1 MKNVLNKFTKE
12 IFTIFTLSLLSVFLF
27 INCNNEKLDEE
38 TFRYSSGK
46 IDVLKYY
53 NKKNNTNKTLRK
65 DGNNEIDSLIVE
77 AILISSIE
85 VPENLNENE
94 LIEFFNNHSQELNG
108 SLMVK
113 MNEEVISTTDFL
125 NGNEI
130 TSKLSK
136 TQSELYLSKM
146 SGDCSYEGVRQCTI
160 KRIDS
165 KTKLSKL
172 ICAFTAYYCLG
183 EEIANCI
190 IQECF

>member
-1 MKNVLNKFTKE
+1 MKKIKQLSI
-12 IFTIFTLSLLSVFLF
+12 IFTIFLSSMFLF
-27 INCNNEKLDEE
+27 INCNNENLDEE
-38 TFRYSSGK
+38 TFTYSSGK

-53 NKKNNTNKTLRK
+53 NEKNNTSKTLRK
-65 DGNNEIDSLIVE
+65 GGINNVIDSLIIETV
-77 AILISSIE
+77 LISSIE

-113 MNEEVISTTDFL
+113 MNDEIISTTDFL

-130 TSKLSK
+130 TSELSK
-136 TQSELYLSKM
+136 TQSELYSSKM
-146 SGDCSYEGVRQCTI
+146 SGDCSYEGVRQCTK

-165 KTKLSKL
+165 KTTLSKL
-172 ICAFTAYYCLG
+172 ICAFTAGQCIA
-183 EEIANCI
+183 EETANCI

>member
-1 MKNVLNKFTKE
+1 MKNILKE
-12 IFTIFTLSLLSVFLF
+12 ILAIFTLSLLSVFLF
-27 INCNNEKLDEE
+27 INCNNENLDEE
-38 TFRYSSGK
+38 TFKYSSGK

-65 DGNNEIDSLIVE
+65 GGNNEIDSVIVE
-77 AILISSIE
+77 VVLISSIE
-85 VPENLNENE
+85 IPENLNENE

-113 MNEEVISTTDFL
+113 MNDEVISTTDFL
-125 NGNEI
+125 NGNES

-136 TQSELYLSKM
+136 TQSELYSSKM
-146 SGDCSYEGVRQCTI
+146 SDDCSSEGVRQCTI

-183 EEIANCI
+183 EELGNCI

>member
-1 MKNVLNKFTKE
+1 MKNILKE
-12 IFTIFTLSLLSVFLF
+12 ILAIFTLSLLSVFLF
-27 INCNNEKLDEE
+27 INCNNENLDEE
-38 TFRYSSGK
+38 TFKYSSGK

-65 DGNNEIDSLIVE
+65 GGNNEIDSVIVE
-77 AILISSIE
+77 VVLISSIE
-85 VPENLNENE
+85 IPENLNENE

-113 MNEEVISTTDFL
+113 MNDEVISTTDFL
-125 NGNEI
+125 NGNES

-136 TQSELYLSKM
+136 TQSELYSSKM
-146 SGDCSYEGVRQCTI
+146 SDDCSYEGVRQCTI

-183 EEIANCI
+183 EELGNCI